1 MNPGEPVLGELAR
14 DHLLHPRNTG
24 GWPGE
29 VTDLPR
35 ASGEAGS
42 ATSGA
47 FVRFRMAL
55 DSGRIVAVRYEVLG
69 GPSLLAAASWLSEH
83 LTGKPAAAESVPAGL
98 EMARTLELERAE
110 HGMGLLV
117 ENAALDALKASG
129 EARILSHEA

>member
-1 MNPGEPVLGELAR
+1 MHPVEPALGELAR

-24 GWPGE
+24 AWPGE
-29 VTDLPR
+29 VADLPKT
-35 ASGEAGS
+35 AGEAGS

-55 DSGRIVAVRYEVLG
+55 DSGRIAAVRYEVLG

-98 EMARTLELERAE
+98 EMARVLELERAE

-117 ENAALDALKASG
+117 EDAAHNALKAAGQAPISG
-129 EARILSHEA
+129 YEA